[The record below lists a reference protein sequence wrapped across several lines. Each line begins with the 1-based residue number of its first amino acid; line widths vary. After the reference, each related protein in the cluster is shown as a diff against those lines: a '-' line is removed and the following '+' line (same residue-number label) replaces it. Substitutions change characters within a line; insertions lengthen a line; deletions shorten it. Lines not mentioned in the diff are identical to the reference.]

1 MVSLNEVFFISVGL
15 TVESHN
21 KWECAPTF
29 FRGKGIGGGYI
40 SLSQEWER
48 GGRLFKT
55 WPVILCLLNH
65 FYSINSIAYF
75 FYAVLSVLCHLP
87 PFPHPLSKLYDYP
100 PIKINYSGFDLFSLW
115 FHGNDNR
122 HLLVVRFIWRY
133 LAVWKSWSSVQ
144 SGWFLKSI
152 SQIRLCSLVNRLC
165 RILNPTHQFLEN
177 PAYMKQ

>member
-1 MVSLNEVFFISVGL
+1 MVSLNEIFFISVGL

-65 FYSINSIAYF
+65 FYSINSIVYF
-75 FYAVLSVLCHLP
+75 FMQYYRYCATYLLSPTPFLNYMTILP
-87 PFPHPLSKLYDYP
+87 
-100 PIKINYSGFDLFSLW
+100 
-115 FHGNDNR
+115 
-122 HLLVVRFIWRY
+122 
-133 LAVWKSWSSVQ
+133 
-144 SGWFLKSI
+144 LK
-152 SQIRLCSLVNRLC
+152 
-165 RILNPTHQFLEN
+165 
-177 PAYMKQ
+177 

>member
-29 FRGKGIGGGYI
+29 FRGKGIGGIHFFITGMG
-40 SLSQEWER
+40 E
-48 GGRLFKT
+48 GRALVQDLTSNSVFAQSFLQHKFHC
-55 WPVILCLLNH
+55 IL
-65 FYSINSIAYF
+65 

-177 PAYMKQ
+177 PAYTKQ